1 MSETPQ
7 TNHVYDFAIVGG
19 GAAGFSAGLYAARYL
34 MDTVLFE
41 GEFGGETATASTIEN
56 WPGSKA
62 IDGYDLMVNMREQ
75 VKALDVNIVPELI
88 SSVVRDGDFF
98 VLKSATQV
106 VRAKTILLAIGA
118 ARRKLG
124 LPEEDRL
131 RGKGISYCTTCDSP
145 LYKGK
150 RVAVVG
156 GGDASIKGVN
166 MLAKFAQEIF
176 VLVRKDTLRAEPIN
190 QDLLK
195 KNQARMALH
204 MLYETEVKEIHGA
217 ETLKSLTLTRP
228 YEGSTELA
236 VDGLMIEIGAQP
248 IRELPQSIGVE
259 LDPMGFIKTDGMMR
273 TNVAGVTAAG
283 DCTNLFGHFKQDI
296 TASCE
301 GAVAATAA
309 HEFLQKLHA
318 AA

>member
-1 MSETPQ
+1 MSETPR
-7 TNHVYDFAIVGG
+7 TTHDYDFAIIGG

-34 MDTVLFE
+34 MKTIIFE
-41 GEFGGETATASTIEN
+41 GEFGGETATASIIEN
-56 WPGSKA
+56 WPGTKA
-62 IDGYDLMVNMREQ
+62 IDGFDFMVNMKEQ
-75 VKALDVNIVPELI
+75 VKDLGVEMISEL
-88 SSVVRDGDFF
+88 VTTVERDGEIF
-98 VLKSATQV
+98 VVKSPTKE
-106 VRAKTILLAIGA
+106 VRAKSVLLAIGA

-166 MLAKFAQEIF
+166 ILAKYAKEIF
-176 VLVRKDTLRAEPIN
+176 VLVRGTQLRAEPIN
-190 QDLLK
+190 QEILR
-195 KNQARMALH
+195 KNQESMALH
-204 MLYETEVKEIHGA
+204 ILYETEVAAIHGG
-217 ETLKSLTLTRP
+217 ETLQSLTLSR
-228 YEGSTELA
+228 EFQGSKELA
-236 VDGLMIEIGAQP
+236 VDGLMVEIGAQP

-259 LDPMGFIKTDGMMR
+259 LDDKGFIKTDGMMR
-273 TNVAGVTAAG
+273 TNVPGITAAG

-296 TASCE
+296 TAACE

-309 HEFLQKLHA
+309 HEFVQKLKA
-318 AA
+318 TA